1 VNNERS
7 KTTAQSVILEKPV
20 GGIPAGESVI
30 SIPDAAERMGVVVT
44 KVMDLLRNG
53 QILAVRVNNVR
64 YIPELFFDES
74 GRLNRFVPGVVSL
87 LGDGG
92 YSSTEVLEFLFQP
105 DDTLP
110 GRPVDALHG
119 HLAREVMRRAQ
130 AMAI

>member
-1 VNNERS
+1 MAAVNNERS

-64 YIPELFFDES
+64 YICLLYTSDAADE
-74 GRLNRFVPGVVSL
+74 V
-87 LGDGG
+87 
-92 YSSTEVLEFLFQP
+92 
-105 DDTLP
+105 
-110 GRPVDALHG
+110 
-119 HLAREVMRRAQ
+119 RRV
-130 AMAI
+130 